1 FTSLLHLSVWNR
13 TKQVQP
19 NRAFSRT
26 STFSQKSQAMSGGT
40 PFRYPKYVWSPAGGW
55 WAQNANWKRNTKV
68 AALVMVCCC
77 IPVFLTSIKLERRP
91 QPPTRHILSQKWC
104 KHAKEDDPSLQ

>member
-1 FTSLLHLSVWNR
+1 MGSILTA
-13 TKQVQP
+13 Q
-19 NRAFSRT
+19 
-26 STFSQKSQAMSGGT
+26 

-77 IPVFLTSIKLERRP
+77 IPVFLTSIKLEVGCVSDVAIP
-91 QPPTRHILSQKWC
+91 L
-104 KHAKEDDPSLQ
+104 